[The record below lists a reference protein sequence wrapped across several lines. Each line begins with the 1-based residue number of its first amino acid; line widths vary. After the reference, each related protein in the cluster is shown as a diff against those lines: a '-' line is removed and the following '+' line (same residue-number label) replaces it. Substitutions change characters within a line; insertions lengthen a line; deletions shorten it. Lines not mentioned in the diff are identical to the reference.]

1 MKSNVIKPTDI
12 NLAKSR
18 EINKS
23 NSHVEHHLD
32 TSRVKQVFASQ
43 AHRHGEPLAFNTTTY
58 VQSSSNKSIP
68 VQSS

>member
-32 TSRVKQVFASQ
+32 TSRVKQVFSASD
-43 AHRHGEPLAFNTTTY
+43 F
-58 VQSSSNKSIP
+58 SIF
-68 VQSS
+68 